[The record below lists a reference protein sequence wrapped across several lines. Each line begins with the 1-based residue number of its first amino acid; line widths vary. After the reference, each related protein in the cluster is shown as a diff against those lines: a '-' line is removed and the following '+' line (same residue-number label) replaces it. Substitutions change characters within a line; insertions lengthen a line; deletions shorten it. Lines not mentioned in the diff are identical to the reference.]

1 MLCFAPG
8 FGQHALISAFHP
20 HERIYLRTQGC
31 KLLMSV
37 VSMQARPCPPI
48 AAPVNQPTLLY
59 LGPVHI
65 AGQGHERGG

>member
-37 VSMQARPCPPI
+37 VSMQAK
-48 AAPVNQPTLLY
+48 AMPTY
-59 LGPVHI
+59 CS
-65 AGQGHERGG
+65 A